1 MEEWIKDLMNGWGYF
16 GVAFLVALENL
27 FPPIPSEFI
36 LTFGGFMTTRTNMT
50 VIGVIIASTVGS
62 VAGAICLYY
71 VGKLVSLQR
80 LKKILG
86 GRVGTVLRLRPRDID
101 RSVDWFQNHGY
112 ITVFFCRFI
121 PVIRS
126 LISIPAG
133 VARMPLAPFITYTTL
148 GTILWNTVLI
158 VLGAWAGD
166 NWSDILDTFN
176 RYKYYLL
183 IPVVIIGGYFLYKF
197 YKRRR

>member
-36 LTFGGFMTTRTNMT
+36 LTFGGFMTTRTDMT
-50 VIGVIIASTVGS
+50 VIGVIIASTIGS

-71 VGKLVSLQR
+71 VGKLVSLSR
-80 LKKILG
+80 LKKILSG
-86 GRVGTVLRLRPRDID
+86 KVGTVLRLRPRDID

-112 ITVFFCRFI
+112 MAVFFCRFI
-121 PVIRS
+121 PVVRS

-166 NWSDILDTFN
+166 NWSEILDVFN

-183 IPVVIIGGYFLYKF
+183 IPVVVFGGYFLYKF